1 MIDAL
6 TLDQMQIFVAAV
18 DEGSFSAAARKLG
31 RVQSAVSQSVAA
43 LEGHL
48 GVALF
53 DRSGKMPRLTPAGAA
68 LAKDARR
75 LVEDAIVLKRRAA
88 CIADKVEPELV
99 FAVDA
104 IFPHEPLIASLKA
117 LRDQF
122 PAVPVSI
129 FTESLGGSEQR
140 LRDGVA
146 QFALYPTPPYGAGDL
161 VADFLAAIDV
171 LPVVGVDHPLAK
183 EPEPIARVTLE
194 PHVQLVLTDRTPL
207 TQNFSGGIVSH
218 HVWRFADLSNSA
230 RIPAGRLRLVQDA
243 RPPRPGAD
251 RRGTAE
257 SAQARRAG
265 SVSVPSACRAG
276 ARPRNRPRRTLA
288 DRGLAGADER
298 AQLTMGTAPGLMAEA
313 ARRAHARTRRFR
325 PLTEDSRRR
334 RFSCCRCKRE
344 GSSGAER
351 PLSRAKRLTTSAGRP
366 RRPRQSPY
374 FRGP

>member
-6 TLDQMQIFVAAV
+6 TLDQMRIFVTAV

-43 LEGHL
+43 LEGNL

-53 DRSGKMPRLTPAGAA
+53 DRSGKAPRLTPAGAA

-75 LVEDAIVLKRRAA
+75 LIADAVALKRRAA
-88 CIADKVEPELV
+88 CMAVQVEPELV

-117 LRDQF
+117 LRDEF

-146 QFALYPTPPYGAGDL
+146 QFAIYPTPPAGVGDDL
-161 VADFLAAIDV
+161 MADYLAAIDV
-171 LPVVGVDHPLAK
+171 IAVVGVDHPLAK
-183 EPEPIARVTLE
+183 EPEPIAHETLE

-218 HVWRFADLSNSA
+218 HIWRFADLSTRLEFLLAGFGWCRMPAHLVLGPIADGRLKELKLAEFSGFQFLA
-230 RIPAGRLRLVQDA
+230 HVVQVRGHEIGRAGRWLIENL
-243 RPPRPGAD
+243 
-251 RRGTAE
+251 
-257 SAQARRAG
+257 
-265 SVSVPSACRAG
+265 
-276 ARPRNRPRRTLA
+276 
-288 DRGLAGADER
+288 
-298 AQLTMGTAPGLMAEA
+298 
-313 ARRAHARTRRFR
+313 
-325 PLTEDSRRR
+325 RRR
-334 RFSCCRCKRE
+334 M
-344 GSSGAER
+344 GDI
-351 PLSRAKRLTTSAGRP
+351 
-366 RRPRQSPY
+366 QS
-374 FRGP
+374 

>member
-6 TLDQMQIFVAAV
+6 TLDQMRIFITAV

-31 RVQSAVSQSVAA
+31 RVQSAVSQSIAA

-53 DRSGKMPRLTPAGAA
+53 DRSAKMPRLTPAGAA

-75 LVEDAIVLKRRAA
+75 LLEGAVALKRRAA

-117 LRDQF
+117 LRDEF

-146 QFALYPTPPYGAGDL
+146 QFAIFPTPPTGAGDL

-171 LPVVGVDHPLAK
+171 LAVVSVDHPLAK
-183 EPEPIARVTLE
+183 EPEPIAREVLE

-218 HVWRFADLSNSA
+218 HVWRFADLSTRLEFLLAGFGWCRMPSHLVLGPIA
-230 RIPAGRLRLVQDA
+230 EGRLKALELAEFSSFQFLAHVVHVRGREIGRAGRWLIEDLRARMAVQ
-243 RPPRPGAD
+243 
-251 RRGTAE
+251 
-257 SAQARRAG
+257 
-265 SVSVPSACRAG
+265 
-276 ARPRNRPRRTLA
+276 
-288 DRGLAGADER
+288 
-298 AQLTMGTAPGLMAEA
+298 
-313 ARRAHARTRRFR
+313 
-325 PLTEDSRRR
+325 
-334 RFSCCRCKRE
+334 
-344 GSSGAER
+344 
-351 PLSRAKRLTTSAGRP
+351 
-366 RRPRQSPY
+366 
-374 FRGP
+374 

>member
-6 TLDQMQIFVAAV
+6 TLDQMRIFVAAV

-218 HVWRFADLSNSA
+218 HVWRFADLSTRLEFLLA
-230 RIPAGRLRLVQDA
+230 GFGWCRMPAHLVRGPIAEGRLKALKLAEQDPFQFLLHVVRVRGREIGRAGRWLIEDLRA
-243 RPPRPGAD
+243 RMS
-251 RRGTAE
+251 E
-257 SAQARRAG
+257 HS
-265 SVSVPSACRAG
+265 
-276 ARPRNRPRRTLA
+276 
-288 DRGLAGADER
+288 
-298 AQLTMGTAPGLMAEA
+298 
-313 ARRAHARTRRFR
+313 
-325 PLTEDSRRR
+325 
-334 RFSCCRCKRE
+334 
-344 GSSGAER
+344 
-351 PLSRAKRLTTSAGRP
+351 
-366 RRPRQSPY
+366 
-374 FRGP
+374 

>member
-6 TLDQMQIFVAAV
+6 TLDQMRIFVAAV
-18 DEGSFSAAARKLG
+18 DEGSFSGAARKLG

-53 DRSGKMPRLTPAGAA
+53 DRSGKSPRLTPAGAA

-75 LVEDAIVLKRRAA
+75 LLEGALALKRRAA

-117 LRDQF
+117 LREEF
-122 PAVPVSI
+122 PDVPVSI

-146 QFALYPTPPYGAGDL
+146 QFAIYPMPPFGIGDL
-161 VADFLAAIDV
+161 AADFLAAIDV
-171 LPVVGVDHPLAK
+171 LAVVSAEHPLAK
-183 EPEPIARVTLE
+183 EPEPIARETLE

-218 HVWRFADLSNSA
+218 HIWRFADLSTRLEFLLAGFGWCRMPAHLVLRPIAEGRLKALKLAESSA
-230 RIPAGRLRLVQDA
+230 FQFLAHVVHVRGQEIGRAGRWLIEDLRA
-243 RPPRPGAD
+243 R
-251 RRGTAE
+251 
-257 SAQARRAG
+257 
-265 SVSVPSACRAG
+265 
-276 ARPRNRPRRTLA
+276 
-288 DRGLAGADER
+288 
-298 AQLTMGTAPGLMAEA
+298 MAE
-313 ARRAHARTRRFR
+313 R
-325 PLTEDSRRR
+325 
-334 RFSCCRCKRE
+334 
-344 GSSGAER
+344 
-351 PLSRAKRLTTSAGRP
+351 
-366 RRPRQSPY
+366 
-374 FRGP
+374 